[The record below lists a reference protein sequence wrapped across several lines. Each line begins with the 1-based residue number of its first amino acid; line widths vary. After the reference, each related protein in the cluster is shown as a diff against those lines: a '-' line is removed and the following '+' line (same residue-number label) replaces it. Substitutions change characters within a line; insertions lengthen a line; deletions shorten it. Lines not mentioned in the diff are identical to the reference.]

1 MANIILIG
9 FMGSGKTTIG
19 FRLARALG
27 WQFVDTDDKIEKLTG
42 TTVTQIFKK
51 HGEIRFRSE
60 EKLMVQK
67 VAALD
72 KTVIATGGGVPT
84 FEGNVTVLKKNGIV
98 IWLKAAPEIVLDRI
112 GKSRNR
118 PLLRKY
124 RDLDQVKGL
133 VEERA
138 RFYEAA
144 ADLTIDT
151 GDKTHDQ
158 IVGEIINSLRGK
170 LS

>member
-27 WQFVDTDDKIEKLTG
+27 WHFVDTDEKIEKLTEL
-42 TTVTQIFKK
+42 TVSRIFKK

-72 KTVIATGGGVPT
+72 RTVIATGGGVPV
-84 FEGNVTVLKKNGIV
+84 FAGNVTVLKQGGIV

-144 ADLTIDT
+144 ADLIIDT

-158 IVGEIINSLRGK
+158 IVSEIINSLRGQ